1 MPNSGRGAQTTSIC
15 GPCPSSAPSGPPD
28 PSEMCVLKS
37 CRQLEPI
44 AQRTIKPRMRQPQRA
59 KRHHNRHGQDQA
71 QRPDHNPERIDVH
84 EVIDRRPPRLGTVQP
99 QEHRQSPDKDQRAL
113 GPLPPNRHCGS
124 PCSAFDSVARICD
137 GRQVDAAVERH
148 LRSRV
153 VPVTRKLANCP
164 KNQRGNSWSPFV
176 FFVLSLAEKSLCQR

>member
-44 AQRTIKPRMRQPQRA
+44 AQRTIKTRMRQPQRA

-71 QRPDHNPERIDVH
+71 QRPNHDPERIDVH
-84 EVIDRRPPRLGTVQP
+84 DVIDHGPHTRPRQIARETKVRRKEQQNRRPPTLGTVQP
-99 QEHRQSPDKDQRAL
+99 KEHRQSPDKDQRAL
-113 GPLPPNRHCGS
+113 DPLPSDRHCGS
-124 PCSAFDSVARICD
+124 PCSAIRSVARSWD
-137 GRQVDAAVERH
+137 GWQDDAPAVLH
-148 LRSRV
+148 LGSRLV
-153 VPVTRKLANCP
+153 AVP
-164 KNQRGNSWSPFV
+164 
-176 FFVLSLAEKSLCQR
+176 